1 MLSKQP
7 STVPFKDPAGNFL
20 GTCLDKPSSLLKI
33 QDRLIT
39 DMCFFLFGSELTQG
53 EIRSATDELS
63 NASFVSDE
71 RLRLKMWS
79 HHGTAR
85 DS

>member
-7 STVPFKDPAGNFL
+7 SRVPFQDPAGNFL
-20 GTCLDKPSSLLKI
+20 GTCLDKPASLLKI

-39 DMCFFLFGSELTQG
+39 DTCFFLFGSERTQG
-53 EIRSATDELS
+53 EIRSATDEL
-63 NASFVSDE
+63 NHASFVSDE
-71 RLRLKMWS
+71 RLRLRMWF
-79 HHGTAR
+79 HRGTAR